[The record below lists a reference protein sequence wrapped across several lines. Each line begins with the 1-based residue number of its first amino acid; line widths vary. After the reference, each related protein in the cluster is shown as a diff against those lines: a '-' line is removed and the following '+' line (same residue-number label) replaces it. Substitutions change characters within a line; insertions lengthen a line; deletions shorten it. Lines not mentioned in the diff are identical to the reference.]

1 MKSRFFLALLC
12 AILASC
18 AGSPP
23 MTVVDA
29 VQPIR
34 VAGETEPVAVGP
46 VVVPEAVTAGEIG
59 DFHGG
64 LANIPYSSHSGRVL
78 VGMERKFRL
87 MVHDELVNSGYRVIG
102 EKHNLISSSAITPP
116 PGAVFEIGGTIE
128 AVRYDTYSSVAEL
141 STISSVVMV
150 WTLTDLR
157 KNELVYELKSEGEA
171 KGPHEDL
178 NVIVEAA
185 RGSFRKALSDQAF
198 VAFFRK

>member
-1 MKSRFFLALLC
+1 
-12 AILASC
+12 
-18 AGSPP
+18 
-23 MTVVDA
+23 MTVVDT

-46 VVVPEAVTAGEIG
+46 VVVLEAVTAGEIG

-87 MVHDELVNSGYRVIG
+87 MVYDELVNSGYRVIG
-102 EKHNLISSSAITPP
+102 EKHNLISSSEITPP
-116 PGAVFEIGGTIE
+116 PGAVLEIGGTIE

-150 WTLTDLR
+150 WALTDLR

-185 RGSFRKALSDQAF
+185 RGSFRKALSDQAL
-198 VAFFRK
+198 VAVFRK

>member
-1 MKSRFFLALLC
+1 MKSRFFVALFC
-12 AILASC
+12 TILASC
-18 AGSPP
+18 GGSPP
-23 MTVVDA
+23 MTVIDA

-34 VAGETEPVAVGP
+34 VTGEAEPVAVGP
-46 VVVPEAVTAGEIG
+46 VVVAEAVTAGEIG
-59 DFHGG
+59 NFHGG
-64 LANIPYSSHSGRVL
+64 LANIPYSSHSGRLL

-87 MVHDELVNSGYRVIG
+87 MVYDELVNSGYRVIG
-102 EKHNLISSSAITPP
+102 EKHKMISTNAITTP
-116 PGAVFEIGGTIE
+116 PGAVFEIDGTIE
-128 AVRYDTYSSVAEL
+128 GVRYDTYSSIAEL

-157 KNELVYELKSEGEA
+157 KKEIVYELKSEGEA

-185 RGSFRKALSDQAF
+185 RGSFRKVLSDHAF